1 MTKAIITVRL
11 FDTGETIDT
20 HTIASPVRLLG
31 SASPQSYADALAR
44 LRQSQTGLP
53 CYGTVA

>member
-1 MTKAIITVRL
+1 MNKAIVTVRL

-20 HTIASPVRLLG
+20 HTIRNPARLLG
-31 SASPQSYADALAR
+31 NAPVQSYADALAR

-53 CYGTVA
+53 CYGSVN